1 MNTPE
6 KYSNINPDCITQIIG
21 FDLGHGETSLALLK
35 LNELNAVPET
45 ITIFNKN
52 SDITALSYHPTKGVL
67 LGSKA
72 ILTSDAT
79 DTYIDFKKRPDDD
92 PTYQKVMHDY
102 VGTIHQYLLDQKIV
116 ENDENTLFIVGCPSD
131 WCKHEEIVSKYTELL
146 RSCGLKNVI
155 VVSES
160 RAAIMH
166 GLETEKISKEVL
178 KNNKVLVVDL
188 GSSTTDLTVVAN
200 GNYESPEDSGL
211 DLGASLI
218 EKEILRHTVTNHPQK
233 DEIEKIF
240 TDHSVFRNRCEYQC
254 RKIKEDYFNMP
265 SNYENAGDY
274 VPGGLERNLGGIRG
288 LNFAPELDGVV
299 MKEILSTPI
308 VKIDGGYDSWP
319 NVLQKLLQN
328 TKNKNPD
335 IGAILLTGGAS
346 KMDFVEPICSKVFP
360 KTKIYIDVQPE
371 TTIAQGLAR
380 WGRIEIRTSKF
391 LSDVDK
397 FLQNELQGIIENRKS
412 ALVESMSD
420 NLADGVVNSVIK
432 TNLLKWKAEKE
443 YTIALLESRMKSD
456 SEIWLHSESATTMI
470 KQAIVDWV
478 KNICDD
484 IEKGVTPI
492 CKANNIPAGIF
503 NISSFSVDLENEIL
517 GSTEL
522 GSDPTILTQ
531 AVEEIISYVTIFI
544 VSLIVALI
552 GLSGVIGWIITII
565 VGLVAVVLG
574 VSAADEKLKTSQIPV
589 LVKSTLLTEK
599 KVNQA
604 LEESSTKVKNA
615 LRENLTKDPVFMTT
629 LENGIKGPLENEIE
643 EKALEAGRWL
653 IL

>member
-1 MNTPE
+1 MNTPA
-6 KYSNINPDCITQIIG
+6 KFSNINSDCITQIVG

-52 SDITALSYHPTKGVL
+52 SDITAISYHPTKGVL

-102 VGTIHQYLLDQKIV
+102 VGTIHQYLLDQKII
-116 ENDENTLFIVGCPSD
+116 ESDDTTLFIVGCPSD

-178 KNNKVLVVDL
+178 KNNKVLVIDL

-218 EKEILRHTVTNHPQK
+218 EKEILRHTVANHPQK
-233 DEIEKIF
+233 DEIEKILN
-240 TDHSVFRNRCEYQC
+240 DHTVFRNRCEYQC

-274 VPGGLERNLGGIRG
+274 VPGGLERNLGGIHG

-299 MKEILSTPI
+299 MNEILSAPI

-346 KMDFVEPICSKVFP
+346 KMDFVEPICSNVFP
-360 KTKIYIDVQPE
+360 NTKIYTDIQPE

-380 WGRIEIRTSKF
+380 WGRIEIHTSKF
-391 LSDVDK
+391 IEDVDRY
-397 FLQNELQGIIENRKS
+397 LETEIPGIISNHKT
-412 ALVESMSD
+412 ALLESMSG
-420 NLADGVVNSVIK
+420 NLSKGLTTEVVK
-432 TNLLKWKAEKE
+432 KNLVKWKGEKE
-443 YTIALLESRMKSD
+443 YTIQLLESRMKSD
-456 SEIWLHSESATTMI
+456 SEVWLQSESASSLI
-470 KQAIVDWV
+470 KQDIFLWI

-484 IEKGVTPI
+484 IEKGITPI
-492 CKANNIPAGIF
+492 CKANNIPSGIF
-503 NISSFSVDLENEIL
+503 NISSFSVAIENEVLEGADL
-517 GSTEL
+517 GK
-522 GSDPTILTQ
+522 DPTILTQ
-531 AVEEIISYVTIFI
+531 AVEEIITYVTIFLI
-544 VSLIVALI
+544 SLITTII
-552 GLSGVIGWIITII
+552 GLSGVIGWIITLI
-565 VGLVAVVLG
+565 VGIVAVAMG
-574 VSAADEKLKTSQIPV
+574 VTAADEKLKTIQIPV
-589 LVKSTLLTEK
+589 AVKSLLLTDKKINQTLDENSKKIKDMLNEK
-599 KVNQA
+599 LTANQ
-604 LEESSTKVKNA
+604 
-615 LRENLTKDPVFMTT
+615 DFMAK
-629 LENGIKGPLENEIE
+629 LENGIKNPLQNEIE
-643 EKALEAGRWL
+643 QKALEAGRWL